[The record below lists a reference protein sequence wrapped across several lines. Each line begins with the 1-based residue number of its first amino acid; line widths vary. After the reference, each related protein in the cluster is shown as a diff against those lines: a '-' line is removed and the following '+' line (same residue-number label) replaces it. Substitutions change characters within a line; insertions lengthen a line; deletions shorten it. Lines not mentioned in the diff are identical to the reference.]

1 MKMRY
6 SLRSCILEIILWFDY
21 KSLRLPRPL
30 FTEKEQFVFYVNL
43 QSGNEDRHVYNSNF
57 ELLGLY
63 FKNENYIYFIMIASE
78 FIANL
83 TILLSYVLIN
93 FAS

>member
-21 KSLRLPRPL
+21 NSFRLPRPL
-30 FTEKEQFVFYVNL
+30 FTEKERFVFYVNL

-63 FKNENYIYFIMIASE
+63 IKNKNYIYFIMIASE

-93 FAS
+93 FAN